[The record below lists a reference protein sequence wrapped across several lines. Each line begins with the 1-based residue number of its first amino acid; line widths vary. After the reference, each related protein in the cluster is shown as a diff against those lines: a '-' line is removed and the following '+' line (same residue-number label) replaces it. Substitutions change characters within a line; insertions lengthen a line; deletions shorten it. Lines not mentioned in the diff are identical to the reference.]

1 MFTWIC
7 PKCGKE
13 VPPAYSDCPNCSTQD
28 QSVSEPAATYATPV
42 VPSRAP
48 DTAPP
53 PQGRRVPAWLVSLI
67 FAAVL
72 VGGGA
77 AFLHFRSRTDISA
90 TQPASPPSASL
101 EDPSAQAPAT
111 PPSDLVVKNLE
122 LTGLRLT
129 EDANQKTFLQ
139 VVVVNHSGAD
149 LGEVHAQLNLKAV
162 TTGKDLAPVGA
173 CVIKTT
179 LGPYESK
186 ELKVPVQTKLRAYEF
201 PDWQFLRAEI
211 IGQ

>member
-1 MFTWIC
+1 MT
-7 PKCGKE
+7 
-13 VPPAYSDCPNCSTQD
+13 A
-28 QSVSEPAATYATPV
+28 AATSAQ
-42 VPSRAP
+42 
-48 DTAPP
+48 

-67 FAAVL
+67 FAALL

-77 AFLHFRSRTDISA
+77 AFLHFRSASDASS
-90 TQPASPPSASL
+90 TQSSPSTSL
-101 EDPSAQAPAT
+101 ENPSAQAPAT
-111 PPSDLVVKNLE
+111 PPSGLVVKNLE
-122 LTGLRLT
+122 LVGLRLT
-129 EDANQKTFLQ
+129 EDASQKPFLQ
-139 VVVVNHSGAD
+139 IVVVNHSGAD

-162 TTGKDLAPVGA
+162 TNGKDLAPVGS
-173 CVIKTT
+173 CVIKTA